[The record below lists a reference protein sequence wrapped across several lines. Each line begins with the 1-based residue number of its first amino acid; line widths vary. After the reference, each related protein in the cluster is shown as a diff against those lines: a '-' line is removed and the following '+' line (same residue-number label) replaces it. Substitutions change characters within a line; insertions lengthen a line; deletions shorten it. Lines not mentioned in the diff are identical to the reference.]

1 MTFSEQAALSIFLAS
16 YDEQATFNE
25 IIMDIRKDAFK
36 LCTVAQSLASVDNE
50 DLDGLI
56 LETEQAIFEA
66 SIKG

>member
-1 MTFSEQAALSIFLAS
+1 MTFSEQAALNIFLTNYNEGS
-16 YDEQATFNE
+16 TFNE

-66 SIKG
+66 SIKE